1 MIHVKKFTTE
11 NIGQYLIRGAGCIL
25 SDLLYKKSDG
35 FVALSNKS
43 MWNNLDYVC
52 QSNPILPC
60 LFNLKNVIFS
70 PYKTDDQID
79 AEVNS
84 TRGIVDY
91 EYNSIDY
98 YTLNI
103 KNVFVSVS
111 DKTKTSLPVA
121 RIFGQYVIGDFE
133 DVLFPIYD
141 PQQDNMLTDTLASS
155 IASCLKDDYQSA
167 YAYLR
172 LSQMFIEFAREQKDF
187 IAETDANK
195 RQFSPTLFKL

>member
-11 NIGQYLIRGAGCIL
+11 NIGQYLIRCAGSIL
-25 SDLLYKKSDG
+25 SDMLYKKSDG
-35 FVALSNKS
+35 FVQLSNKS

-70 PYKTDDQID
+70 QYKTNEELDLEID
-79 AEVNS
+79 S
-84 TRGIVDY
+84 TSGIVDY

-98 YTLNI
+98 YTLSV
-103 KNVFVSVS
+103 KDVFINVS
-111 DKTKTSLPVA
+111 DKTKTSLPIA
-121 RIFGQYVIGDFE
+121 RIFGQYVLGDFK

-141 PQQDNMLTDTLASS
+141 PQQDNMLTDSLASS
-155 IASCLKDDYQSA
+155 IASCLKNDYQSA

-172 LSQMFIEFAREQKDF
+172 LSQMFIGFAREQKDF
-187 IAETDANK
+187 IPETDANK
-195 RQFSPTLFKL
+195 RQFVPTLFKL